1 MKKLKKAY
9 CHFRLSPEEMEIL
22 YKKASKKKFS
32 ISQYIR
38 EILFNLKKK
47 GAINEL

>member
-9 CHFRLSPEEMEIL
+9 CHFRLSPDELKIL
-22 YKKASKKKFS
+22 SQKATKKKFS

-38 EILFNLKKK
+38 ETLFNLKRGKK
-47 GAINEL
+47 NEI